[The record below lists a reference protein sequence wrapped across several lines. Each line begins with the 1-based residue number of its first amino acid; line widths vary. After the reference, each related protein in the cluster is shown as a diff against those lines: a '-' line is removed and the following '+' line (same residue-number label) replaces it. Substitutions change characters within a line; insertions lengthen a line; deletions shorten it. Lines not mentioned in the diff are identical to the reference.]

1 MACHAISSKTSCV
14 SHPAT
19 LPNLF
24 LDRSLGRVK
33 VPRLLRAAGLHL
45 VTLAEHYGMPHD
57 QSVKDVDWL
66 KMAGVNGYVVFMKDE
81 AIRTNAHER
90 AVVQQFLVRCFC
102 VTRQGLSAAEMARRF
117 IDNLD
122 AITRAC
128 ESPGPFIY
136 AVQKARIDQRL

>member
-57 QSVKDVDWL
+57 QSVKDVDRL

-81 AIRTNAHER
+81 AIQNQCARTCR
-90 AVVQQFLVRCFC
+90 RPAVLGPLLLRDASRPQRSRDGSTLH
-102 VTRQGLSAAEMARRF
+102 RQSGRHHPSL
-117 IDNLD
+117 
-122 AITRAC
+122 
-128 ESPGPFIY
+128 
-136 AVQKARIDQRL
+136 